1 VSLLAWC
8 GLALA
13 GGVGASLRYLVE
25 LEVSVRRPDELPLA
39 TLVVNLTG
47 AALLG
52 LLAGLGA
59 GGTTLFVLGTGLLGA
74 YTTFSGWM
82 REVGESTRAV
92 QLVVAPLVLGLL
104 AVWLGRVIG
113 QAL

>member
-1 VSLLAWC
+1 MSVLAWC

-25 LEVSVRRPDELPLA
+25 LEVSWRRPDELPLA
-39 TLVVNLTG
+39 TLIVNLTG

-52 LLAGLGA
+52 LLAGLGT
-59 GGTTLFVLGTGLLGA
+59 GGTTLFVVGTGLLGA

-82 REVGESTRAV
+82 REVRDSARAV
-92 QLVVAPLVLGLL
+92 RLIGAPLALGLL

-113 QAL
+113 HAL